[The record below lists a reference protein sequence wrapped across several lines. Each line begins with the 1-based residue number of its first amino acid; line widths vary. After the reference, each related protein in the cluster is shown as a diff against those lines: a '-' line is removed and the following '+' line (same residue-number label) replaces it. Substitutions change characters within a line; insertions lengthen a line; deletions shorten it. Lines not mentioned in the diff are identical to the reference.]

1 LKEKKNNIIS
11 LYSTLSAKSFVKQII
26 ENDLEALCKNK
37 NFIVISE
44 KVKEELKKLGKLSI
58 FIAKSPKQKRMIDL
72 IRKITLMEEKIG

>member
-1 LKEKKNNIIS
+1 MKEKKKNIIS

-44 KVKEELKKLGKLSI
+44 KVKEELKKLG
-58 FIAKSPKQKRMIDL
+58 
-72 IRKITLMEEKIG
+72 